1 MSALVGLFAALG
13 VLLIYDGVTRPALR
27 RRSTDGALA
36 QLGRAAGIK
45 GLTPARLA
53 AALAGSA
60 LLAGVLLAAL
70 SASPVIAG
78 AGALAAPV
86 ALVSWLGGRAR
97 RRRRRLSEAW
107 PDAIAVLIASV
118 RAGVPL
124 PEACVALAARGPAE
138 LAPGFA
144 AFAAT
149 YRATGSFGAALER
162 LRSVLA
168 DPVGDRVAV
177 ALKVARD
184 VGGTEL
190 VRLLRTLGDLVRA
203 DLRVRKEIEARW
215 SWTVTAARVAAAAPW
230 MVLVIMA
237 ARPEAARAYSSPAGA
252 LLIGLGGAATLV
264 GYRLML
270 RAARLPEDRRL
281 AA

>member
-1 MSALVGLFAALG
+1 MSAVIGLLAALG
-13 VLLIYDGVTRPALR
+13 VLLIYDGATRPARPR
-27 RRSTDGALA
+27 RAGGPLA
-36 QLGRAAGIK
+36 ELARGAGIAR
-45 GLTPARLA
+45 LTPARLG

-60 LLAGVLLAAL
+60 PAAALLLAGL
-70 SASPVIAG
+70 SGSPVIAL

-86 ALVSWLGGRAR
+86 ALLSWLRGRAR

-107 PDAIAVLIASV
+107 PDALAALIASV
-118 RAGVPL
+118 RAGVSL
-124 PEACVALAARGPAE
+124 PEACLALATRGPAE
-138 LAPGFA
+138 LAPGFN

-149 YRATGSFGAALER
+149 YRATGSFRTALER
-162 LRSVLA
+162 LRAVLA
-168 DPVGDRVAV
+168 DPVGDRVV
-177 ALKVARD
+177 LALKVASD

-190 VRLLRTLGDLVRA
+190 VRLLRTLGDLVRE

-230 MVLVIMA
+230 VVLVIMA
-237 ARPEAARAYSSPAGA
+237 TRPEAARAYSSPSGA
-252 LLIGLGGAATLV
+252 LLIGLGGAATLI

-281 AA
+281 GT